1 MKKYRIPSKNSD
13 VRRYAVWK
21 NLKYLVFYI
30 ALVVIMNLALW
41 SYLGRRPSG
50 LEPLKW
56 WVYPLFEA
64 MVVVGGWFVCC
75 MTRFVSDRYACG
87 RIRSM
92 RMVRSYGRALSR
104 KAKPTVGFYNYLKV
118 DLACEGGPKSV
129 KVQIFEDGYDG
140 YYREGGTLV
149 KFRGLNYPICL
160 ESEAEGAHICAV
172 CGVRCYNGNSTK
184 GDGVLICPSCGR
196 SLIDVNDLER

>member
-1 MKKYRIPSKNSD
+1 MKKYRIPSKNAD
-13 VRRYAVWK
+13 VRGYAAWK

-30 ALVVIMNLALW
+30 ALVVIMNLAFW
-41 SYLGRRPSG
+41 SYLGRRPVG

-64 MVVVGGWFVCC
+64 ITVVGGWFVCC
-75 MTRFVSDRYACG
+75 MSRFVSDRYACG

-104 KAKPTVGFYNYLKV
+104 QAKLTVGFYNYVKV

-129 KVQIFEDGYDG
+129 NIQIFEDGYDG

-149 KFRGLNYPICL
+149 KFRGLNYPLCL
-160 ESEAEGAHICAV
+160 ESEAEGAHVCTV
-172 CGVRCYNGNSTK
+172 CGVRSYDK
-184 GDGVLICPSCGR
+184 DAERIDGMLVCRSCGH
-196 SLIDVNDLER
+196 SMIDVEDLES

>member
-1 MKKYRIPSKNSD
+1 MKKYRIPDKNAD

-129 KVQIFEDGYDG
+129 DVQIFEDGYDG

-172 CGVRCYNGNSTK
+172 CGVRSYDGDSTK
-184 GDGVLICPSCGR
+184 ADEVLTCPSCGH